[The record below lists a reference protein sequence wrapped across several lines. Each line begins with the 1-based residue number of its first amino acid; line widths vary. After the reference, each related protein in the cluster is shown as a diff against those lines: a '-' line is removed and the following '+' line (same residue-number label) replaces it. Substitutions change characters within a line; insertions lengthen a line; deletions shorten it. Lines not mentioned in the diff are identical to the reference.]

1 MSNVTPISKTETIIK
16 IEETEQEFD
25 ELPDTTYKVPYQ
37 GYKITTSQQEILL
50 LIEAD
55 Q

>member
-1 MSNVTPISKTETIIK
+1 MSNVTPISKTETILA
-16 IEETEQEFD
+16 IEETEREFD
-25 ELPDTTYKVPYQ
+25 ELPDTIYQVPYQ
-37 GYKITTSQQEILL
+37 SYKITTSQQEILL